1 MFPDGLVHRSPQERV
16 RYAEILVYIA
26 AADGELV
33 REEIAT
39 IEAMMGRAMIHPESR
54 ITVRAGFEQPIPL
67 EQSLT
72 DLDPALAQI
81 VLRDAAL
88 VAAVDGDYDRKELTA
103 LRKIAKAAGASNTQL
118 SALLDWVKEGWLW
131 FEKAGVFL
139 GQ

>member
-1 MFPDGLVHRSPQERV
+1 MFPDGLSHRSPQERV

-39 IEAMMGRAMIHPESR
+39 IEAMMGRAMLHPESR

-67 EQSLT
+67 EQSLA
-72 DLDPALAQI
+72 DLDPVLAQI
-81 VLRDAAL
+81 ILRDAAL

-103 LRKIAKAAGASNTQL
+103 LRKIAKVAGASNSQL

-131 FEKAGVFL
+131 FEKASVFL
-139 GQ
+139 G

>member
-1 MFPDGLVHRSPQERV
+1 MFPDGLSHRSPQERV

-33 REEIAT
+33 REVIAT
-39 IEAMMGRAMIHPESR
+39 IEAMMGRAMLHPESR

-67 EQSLT
+67 EQSLA
-72 DLDPALAQI
+72 DLDPVLAQI
-81 VLRDAAL
+81 ILRDAAL

-103 LRKIAKAAGASNTQL
+103 LRKIAKVAGASNSQL
-118 SALLDWVKEGWLW
+118 SALLDWVNEGWLW

>member
-39 IEAMMGRAMIHPESR
+39 IEAMMGRAMLHPESR

-131 FEKAGVFL
+131 FEKATEFL
-139 GQ
+139 S

>member
-39 IEAMMGRAMIHPESR
+39 IEAMMGRAMLHPESR

-139 GQ
+139 GH

>member
-39 IEAMMGRAMIHPESR
+39 IEAMMGRAMLHPESR

-139 GQ
+139 G